1 MYAFVSAGS
10 TCGKISREESI
21 AHIARGINDALRATS
36 GVTVLLENM
45 SRQVSRRRVTERVTS
60 PLLPVTDDPYR

>member
-1 MYAFVSAGS
+1 MCVSAGS
-10 TCGKISREESI
+10 TCGKISREESV

-45 SRQVSRRRVTERVTS
+45 SRQVSHRQVTVRS
-60 PLLPVTDDPYR
+60 FKAGSLQPVGY